1 MTTWTS
7 EEADLAETE
16 SMGALLA
23 RIDRYIEVRFAPQ
36 DEALEAAVR
45 ESRQAGLPEIQVSPN
60 EAKLLQLL
68 AELVD
73 ARSVLEIGTLGGYS
87 AIHFARALP
96 EDGRLVSLE
105 IDERHAEVAREN
117 VERAGLSGK
126 VEIRVGD
133 ARELLAGIAEG
144 GEGPFD
150 VVFIDA
156 DKSGY
161 PEYLEWSLRITR
173 PGSLILGDNTVRGGS
188 ILDPRDDSARATN
201 EFNERIAGDPR
212 LSAILLPIL
221 RERIDGLTIARVR
234 DRP

>member
-1 MTTWTS
+1 M
-7 EEADLAETE
+7 AETE
-16 SMGALLA
+16 NIGALLA
-23 RIDRYIEVRFAPQ
+23 EIDRYIEERFAPQ
-36 DEALEAAVR
+36 DKALEAAVR

-68 AELVD
+68 AELVG

-87 AIHFARALP
+87 TIHFARALP

-133 ARELLAGIAEG
+133 ARELLAGIAEA

-156 DKSGY
+156 DKTGY

-201 EFNERIAGDPR
+201 EFNERIAEDPR